1 MSTPK
6 AYTLISSLLPRLQA
20 ISVANGYL
28 TNAGASVQLG
38 PIPHVDGEAVP
49 FIRLTETDAAV
60 ESPAPYA
67 PHSKIRVQFMA
78 EAYAE
83 EPIAANVIATGHNL
97 LADLKKAL
105 FGDVTRDLN
114 GAAIDARLEGY
125 SILPPESGSDLV
137 VAQVRGSFSFV
148 DHFNAP

>member
-1 MSTPK
+1 MTTK
-6 AYTLISSLLPRLQA
+6 AYALISSLQPRLQA
-20 ISVANGYL
+20 INIANGYL
-28 TNAGASVQLG
+28 TNAGASVKLG
-38 PIPHVDGEAVP
+38 PVPHMDGEAVP
-49 FIRLTETDAAV
+49 FIRLNETDAAT
-60 ESPAPYA
+60 ESAAPFA
-67 PHSKIRVQFMA
+67 PHSKIRVQFTA

-83 EPIAANVIATGHNL
+83 EPTAANVIATGHNL

-105 FGDVTRDLN
+105 FGDVQRDLN
-114 GAAIDARLEGY
+114 GQAIDARLEGY

>member
-1 MSTPK
+1 VSTR

-49 FIRLTETDAAV
+49 FIRLNETDATT
-60 ESPAPYA
+60 ESAAPYA
-67 PHSKIRVQFMA
+67 PHSKIRVQFTV

-83 EPIAANVIATGHNL
+83 ESTAANILATGHNL
-97 LADLKKAL
+97 LADLKHAM
-105 FGDVTRDLN
+105 FGDITRDLN
-114 GAAIDARLEGY
+114 GQAIDARLEGY
-125 SILPPESGSDLV
+125 SILPPESGSDFV